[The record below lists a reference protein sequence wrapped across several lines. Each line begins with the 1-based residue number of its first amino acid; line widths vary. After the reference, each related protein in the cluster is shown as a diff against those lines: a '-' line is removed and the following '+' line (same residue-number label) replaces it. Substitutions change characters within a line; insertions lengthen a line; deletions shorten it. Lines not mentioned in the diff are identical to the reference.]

1 MKSNFF
7 YMFYRGSGGLNSM
20 FFEVI
25 SVAQNSAEKH
35 VILKYLYYDF
45 QIAEICPRQLS
56 QETAETTGYS
66 FRLNSRNYSI
76 SIDNYDTTVY
86 KNNVQHI

>member
-1 MKSNFF
+1 
-7 YMFYRGSGGLNSM
+7 MFYRGSGGLNSM

-35 VILKYLYYDF
+35 VILKYLYYD
-45 QIAEICPRQLS
+45 CPRQLS
-56 QETAETTGYS
+56 QETAETTGYC
-66 FRLNSRNYSI
+66 FRLNCRNYSI